1 MENNEELIRLE
12 RLVGDLIDK
21 YSSLKNTVCVLEEK
35 LRTSQEECEL
45 LKMELAEVH
54 EQRSEVF
61 RRVSGLLDRIEEWES
76 QQEAGTRTETETG
89 DGKGGCADSAELKSS

>member
-1 MENNEELIRLE
+1 MKNNEELVRLE

-21 YSSLKNTVCVLEEK
+21 YNSLKNTVCVLEEK

-61 RRVSGLLDRIEEWES
+61 RRVSGLLDRIEQWEES
-76 QQEAGTRTETETG
+76 QQEAGTRTEETE
-89 DGKGGCADSAELKSS
+89 DGKGGCADSAEQKNS